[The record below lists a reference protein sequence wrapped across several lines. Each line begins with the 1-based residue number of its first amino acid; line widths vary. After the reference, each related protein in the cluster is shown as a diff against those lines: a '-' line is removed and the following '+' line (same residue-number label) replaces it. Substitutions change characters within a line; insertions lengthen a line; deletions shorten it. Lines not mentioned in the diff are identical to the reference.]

1 MFNPLLNYVILF
13 FSLFSLTLL
22 VQRRRRRKEN
32 DV

>member
-1 MFNPLLNYVILF
+1 MFNPLLSYVILF